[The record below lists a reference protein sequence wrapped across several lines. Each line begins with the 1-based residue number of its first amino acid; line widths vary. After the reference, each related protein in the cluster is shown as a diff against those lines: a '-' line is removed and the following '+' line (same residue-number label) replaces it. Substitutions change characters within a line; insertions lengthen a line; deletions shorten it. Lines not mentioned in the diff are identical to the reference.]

1 MVYLKSYLESSWSIG
16 ILNKSIGNFDP
27 NAKIGEIFVADIEF
41 NAYSDPQEKMYNE
54 VFPCIFEPKGKA
66 PIDRRSVCQLVSTIK
81 TERREN
87 VLKYK
92 ATEKTHA
99 PLVLKRG
106 FLCTQNTFTFLQR
119 GAGCKVT
126 KVHLY
131 HTFE

>member
-1 MVYLKSYLESSWSIG
+1 MG

-41 NAYSDPQEKMYNE
+41 NVYSDPREKMYNE

-87 VLKYK
+87 ILKYK
-92 ATEKTHA
+92 ATQKTHA
-99 PLVLKRG
+99 TLSTKKRFPMYTDHIH
-106 FLCTQNTFTFLQR
+106 FLAKR
-119 GAGCKVT
+119 ARM
-126 KVHLY
+126 
-131 HTFE
+131 